1 MTDDDRARLRA
12 IRERQGCDTPMYMP
26 GWDHILDALAEAVDM
41 QERHVGK
48 VGAWRATHVK
58 EKFGV
63 LRISST
69 GGDAHTRALEHFALL
84 VSARTCQ
91 RCGAPGEA
99 RKFGSSEPFWHATLC
114 EACSAAERAARLGLA
129 PTSRH

>member
-1 MTDDDRARLRA
+1 MTDDDGARLRA
-12 IRERQGCDTPMYMP
+12 IRERQGCDTPMHTP

-41 QERHVGK
+41 HERHVGK
-48 VGAWRATHVK
+48 VGEWRATHVK

-63 LRISST
+63 LRVSST

-99 RKFGSSEPFWHATLC
+99 RKFGTSEPLWHATLC
-114 EACSAAERAARLGLA
+114 EARSAAERAACFGLA
-129 PTSRH
+129 PTGRH